1 MIEMKPLSKEMKLNF
16 KKQHYKIVGQHSACK
31 LCYWTKESIKTGG
44 KKHCYKEKF
53 YSDIGIKS
61 HRCLQCTPSL
71 TFCTLR
77 CKHCWRDI
85 SLTRGTKISIDED
98 DNIKF
103 IIDGLFKAQKEL
115 LTGLG
120 GVKHSEKYLKEAY
133 TPKNIAISLSGEP
146 FCFENLSELIKE
158 FHKRDCITFLV
169 TNGTFPEKI
178 EKLETLPTQLYV
190 SLTSS
195 NKEMMQKLQSPLIPD
210 AWERLNKTLDI
221 LPEIKTRKVIR
232 MTMIK
237 NINTKNLEKFVP
249 LILKA
254 KPNFIEV
261 KSYIAIGSSRERLGL
276 DFMLSHKEIK
286 EISEKISKL
295 TGYEIKDEQKESRV
309 VLLKRQ

>member
-1 MIEMKPLSKEMKLNF
+1 M
-16 KKQHYKIVGQHSACK
+16 
-31 LCYWTKESIKTGG
+31 
-44 KKHCYKEKF
+44 
-53 YSDIGIKS
+53 
-61 HRCLQCTPSL
+61 
-71 TFCTLR
+71 
-77 CKHCWRDI
+77 
-85 SLTRGTKISIDED
+85 
-98 DNIKF
+98 
-103 IIDGLFKAQKEL
+103 
-115 LTGLG
+115 
-120 GVKHSEKYLKEAY
+120 KEAY

-195 NKEMMQKLQSPLIPD
+195 NKEMMQKLQIPLIPD
-210 AWERLNKTLDI
+210 AWERLNKTLEI

-237 NINTKNLEKFVP
+237 NINTKNLEKFAP

-254 KPNFIEV
+254 KPDYIEV
-261 KSYIAIGSSRERLGL
+261 KSYMAVGSSRERLGSKY
-276 DFMLSHKEIK
+276 MLTHEEIK
-286 EISEKISKL
+286 NISEKLCKL
-295 TGYEIKDEQKESRV
+295 INYKIKDEQKESRV